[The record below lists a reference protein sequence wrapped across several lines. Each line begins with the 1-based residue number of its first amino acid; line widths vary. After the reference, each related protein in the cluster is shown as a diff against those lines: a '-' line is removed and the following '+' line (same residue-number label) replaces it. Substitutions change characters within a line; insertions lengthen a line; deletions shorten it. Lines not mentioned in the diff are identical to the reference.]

1 MINKDFYLILGVPR
15 TESPS
20 GIRAAFRKL
29 AKRYH
34 PEHIGPQGA
43 RFFDEILTAYR
54 VLSHPEK
61 RHHYTQGL
69 FHAEGKEAEQPE
81 PIIVGPAPQSL
92 SLVPQPLSI
101 LKGVQTVYP
110 SPEELF
116 AQVRSN
122 FTRAEGPD
130 EESVRNLTLQVILS
144 PEEAAKGGI
153 ACVGVPVFYPCP
165 VCGGSGRD
173 WLFSCT
179 SCQER
184 GMVAEEESVR
194 VYIPPLVR
202 DDTRIEVPVRGLG
215 IHNLCLHLCIRVVA

>member
-1 MINKDFYLILGVPR
+1 MINRDFYLILGVSR

-110 SPEELF
+110 SPEE
-116 AQVRSN
+116 
-122 FTRAEGPD
+122 
-130 EESVRNLTLQVILS
+130 
-144 PEEAAKGGI
+144 AAKGGI